1 MLIQIGQRAQLERLL
16 VKYSNA
22 LLTSHLNECR
32 EIKPKQA
39 KGFYKKIANK
49 TLMPIVLASSS
60 KKPENTKIHRNV
72 IFPDIE
78 IGHEEAR

>member
-1 MLIQIGQRAQLERLL
+1 MRAQLERLR

-22 LLTSHLNECR
+22 ILTSHLNEYR
-32 EIKPKQA
+32 EIESKKA
-39 KGFYKKIANK
+39 KGFNKQIANK

-60 KKPENTKIHRNV
+60 KKLENTEIHENV

-78 IGHEEAR
+78 IGHEKA